1 MTELYLDTPTAS
13 AEEAAQIVDTYLETA
28 HPKPITSYHKI
39 RGIVRRCLDA
49 GYEAAQIVDALHA
62 TEAFTLSAI
71 EYTLRRAKPQTPNPP
86 EHRFW
91 KPEPIERPVKKDAAL
106 ANIRSIRKG
115 QYE

>member
-1 MTELYLDTPTAS
+1 MTEFHLDTPTAS
-13 AEEAAQIVDTYLETA
+13 TEEAAQIVDTYLETA
-28 HPKPITSYHKI
+28 QPKPITSYHKI

-86 EHRFW
+86 AHRLW
-91 KPEPIERPVKKDAAL
+91 KPERIERPIKKDEVL
-106 ANIRSIRKG
+106 ANIRSLRKG

>member
-28 HPKPITSYHKI
+28 QPKPITSYHKI

-62 TEAFTLSAI
+62 TEAFTLS
-71 EYTLRRAKPQTPNPP
+71 
-86 EHRFW
+86 
-91 KPEPIERPVKKDAAL
+91 RPVRKDAAL